1 MLCVIQITEKDF
13 NKIKRELRRAYGGL
27 IEYSET
33 LEDTCECS
41 QHLDNIN
48 NILNK
53 YKAENK
59 EE

>member
-1 MLCVIQITEKDF
+1 MVQITEKDF
-13 NKIKRELRRAYGGL
+13 QAIKQELRRAYGGL
-27 IEYSET
+27 IEYAET

-41 QHLDNIN
+41 QHLDNID

-53 YKAENK
+53 YKNK